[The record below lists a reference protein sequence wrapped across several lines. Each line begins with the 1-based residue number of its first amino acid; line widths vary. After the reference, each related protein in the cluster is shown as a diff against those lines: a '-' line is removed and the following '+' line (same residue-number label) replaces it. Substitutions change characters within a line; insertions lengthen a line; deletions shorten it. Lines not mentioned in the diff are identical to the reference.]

1 MGKPGT
7 WALPF
12 HVMNAAQG
20 WGWGQVQDAG
30 RAQKK
35 EQLTLPVNSVKEG
48 FLEEEMLKLEL
59 KA

>member
-1 MGKPGT
+1 
-7 WALPF
+7 
-12 HVMNAAQG
+12 MNAAQG

-48 FLEEEMLKLEL
+48 FLEEEVLKLEL